1 MNIIDAARKTVKD
14 YPGGS
19 EALATRMVVVTQD
32 GKEKP
37 MSAAVLRSKV
47 NPEVRTH
54 HLYLTEASEIMDLT
68 GDHRILHALAAEHG
82 YVLQKTEDVA
92 VGSSLLQVLLS
103 ANAAEGDFDRVLQ
116 EALADNLI
124 TPNEMRLIAEAGLKQ
139 STTHMALLRLCQTI
153 CSQVQ
158 EGRG

>member
-19 EALATRMVVVTQD
+19 EALATRMVVITQE
-32 GKEKP
+32 GREKP

-47 NPEVRTH
+47 NPDVRTH

-82 YVLQKTEDVA
+82 YVLQKADPVDDDGNVLQT
-92 VGSSLLQVLLS
+92 LLRT
-103 ANAAEGDFDRVLQ
+103 NAAEGEFDRVLQ

-124 TPNEMRLIAEAGLKQ
+124 TPNELKQ
-139 STTHMALLRLCQTI
+139 INDAAVKQQAATLMLLAKLRALAQT
-153 CSQVQ
+153 
-158 EGRG
+158 GRS

>member
-19 EALATRMVVVTQD
+19 EALATRMVVITHE

-82 YVLQKTEDVA
+82 YVLQKADDAPAT
-92 VGSSLLQVLLS
+92 GSVLQLLLS
-103 ANAAEGDFDRVLQ
+103 ANAAEGEFDRVLQ
-116 EALADNLI
+116 EAMADNVI
-124 TPNEMRLIAEAGLKQ
+124 TPNEFKLISEAGMKQ
-139 STTHMALLRLCQTI
+139 TTTLMALVKFCGVLQQR
-153 CSQVQ
+153 
-158 EGRG
+158 RA